1 LRRGRKCGQPL
12 EGGWLALILF
22 AVSCHAIMHRI
33 LLSSP
38 VIGTYSFCLLLG
50 LISGY
55 LLARRNARR
64 LGMER
69 RHIDNIT
76 LLVAITGLAGARIFS
91 WLFYFPPGFTLWQAL
106 WQPGG
111 GLVFYGGVVGG
122 FAGAIVY
129 CLVRR
134 VQLRN
139 VLDVLAAPLA
149 VGLAFGR
156 IGCFMAG
163 CCWGDVCVD
172 QQQISSVDAKV
183 HYQINTLPVLSPAKF
198 PLAVR
203 FPLDTGALNQQIEL
217 GLLPPNATQS
227 LPVHPVQ
234 LYESSMTFLLAYCL
248 QRKFRRRRWAGEVLC
263 WFCGGYGL
271 IRFAMEFL
279 RADNPPIYF
288 GLTLSQVIS
297 LICLA
302 ACGILLAAHAC
313 KSRPRTEVQT
323 GTCNAAV

>member
-1 LRRGRKCGQPL
+1 
-12 EGGWLALILF
+12 
-22 AVSCHAIMHRI
+22 MHRI

-50 LISGY
+50 LIAGY
-55 LLARRNARR
+55 LLARRNVRR

-69 RHIDNIT
+69 RHLDNLT
-76 LLVAITGLAGARIFS
+76 LLVAIMGLAGARIFS

-122 FAGAIVY
+122 LLSAVVY
-129 CLVRR
+129 CLVTGA
-134 VQLRN
+134 QLRN
-139 VLDVLAAPLA
+139 MLDVLAAPLA

-172 QQQISSVDAKV
+172 QTKVLSHVDAKV
-183 HYQINTLPVLSPAKF
+183 HYQIDTLPALSPAHF

-203 FPLDTGALNQQIEL
+203 FPVDCGALSQQIEL
-217 GLLPPNATQS
+217 GLLPPTATES

-234 LYESSMTFLLAYCL
+234 LYESALAFLLAIFL
-248 QRKFRRRRWAGEVLC
+248 QRKFRSRTWVGEVLC
-263 WFCGGYGL
+263 WFLGGYGV

-279 RADNPPIYF
+279 RADNPPDYF

-302 ACGILLAAHAC
+302 AYGLMLAGHAWI
-313 KSRPRTEVQT
+313 SRPRTQVQPDA
-323 GTCNAAV
+323 CNAPV

>member
-1 LRRGRKCGQPL
+1 
-12 EGGWLALILF
+12 
-22 AVSCHAIMHRI
+22 MHRI

-50 LISGY
+50 FISGY

-76 LLVAITGLAGARIFS
+76 LLVAITGLVGARIFS

-106 WQPGG
+106 WQTGG

-122 FAGAIVY
+122 FTGAIVY

-139 VLDVLAAPLA
+139 ILDVLAGPLA

-183 HYQINTLPVLSPAKF
+183 HYQIATVPALSPANF

-203 FPLDTGALNQQIEL
+203 FPVDTGALNQQIEL
-217 GLLPPNATQS
+217 GLLPPNATES

-234 LYESSMTFLLAYCL
+234 LYESSLAFLLAFYL
-248 QRKFRRRRWAGEVLC
+248 QRRFRHRKWAGEVFC
-263 WFCGGYGL
+263 WFLGGYGI
-271 IRFAMEFL
+271 IRFSMEFL
-279 RADNPPIYF
+279 RADNAPIYF

-302 ACGILLAAHAC
+302 ACAIIFAIYARSG
-313 KSRPRTEVQT
+313 KVRTQSADALPSLNSVKP
-323 GTCNAAV
+323 V

>member
-1 LRRGRKCGQPL
+1 
-12 EGGWLALILF
+12 
-22 AVSCHAIMHRI
+22 MHRI
-33 LLSSP
+33 FISSP

-50 LISGY
+50 LIGGY

-69 RHIDNIT
+69 RHVDNLT
-76 LLVAITGLAGARIFS
+76 LLIAITGLAGARVFS

-122 FAGAIVY
+122 FLSVVGY
-129 CLVRR
+129 CVIKRI
-134 VQLRN
+134 QLRSM
-139 VLDVLAAPLA
+139 LDILAAPLA

-172 QQQISSVDAKV
+172 QNQIASHVDAKV
-183 HYQINTLPVLSPAKF
+183 RYQIDTLPVLSPAHF

-203 FPLDTGALNQQIEL
+203 FPVDCGALNQQIEL
-217 GLLPPNATQS
+217 GLLPPTATES

-234 LYESSMTFLLAYCL
+234 LYESGLAFLLAVFL
-248 QRKFRRRRWAGEVLC
+248 QRKLRGRMWLGEVLC

-279 RADNPPIYF
+279 RADNGPNYF

-302 ACGILLAAHAC
+302 VCGIMLAVHVWI
-313 KSRPRTEVQT
+313 SRPRMQVQPA
-323 GTCNAAV
+323 GCDVAV

>member
-1 LRRGRKCGQPL
+1 
-12 EGGWLALILF
+12 
-22 AVSCHAIMHRI
+22 MHRI
-33 LLSSP
+33 LISSP

-50 LISGY
+50 LIAGY
-55 LLARRNARR
+55 WLARRNARR
-64 LGMER
+64 LGMGT

-91 WLFYFPPGFTLWQAL
+91 WLFYFPAGFSLWQAL

-111 GLVFYGGVVGG
+111 GLVFYGGVLGG
-122 FAGAIVY
+122 LVSAIVY
-129 CLVRR
+129 CVATG
-134 VQLRN
+134 VPLRDL
-139 VLDVLAAPLA
+139 LDVLAGPLA

-163 CCWGDVCVD
+163 CCWGDVCLD
-172 QQQISSVDAKV
+172 QKQLSAVDAKV
-183 HYQINTLPVLSPAKF
+183 RYQINTLPILSSSRF

-203 FPLDTGALNQQIEL
+203 FPADCGALNQHKEL
-217 GLLPPNATQS
+217 GLLPPTATQS

-234 LYESSMTFLLAYCL
+234 LYESSLAFLLAIFL
-248 QRKFRRRRWAGEVLC
+248 QRKFRRKAWRGEVLC

-279 RADNPPIYF
+279 RADNAPIYF

-297 LICLA
+297 LIALA
-302 ACGILLAAHAC
+302 ACGILLAAQA
-313 KSRPRTEVQT
+313 RTSSSKAQIQSAA
-323 GTCNAAV
+323 CNAPV